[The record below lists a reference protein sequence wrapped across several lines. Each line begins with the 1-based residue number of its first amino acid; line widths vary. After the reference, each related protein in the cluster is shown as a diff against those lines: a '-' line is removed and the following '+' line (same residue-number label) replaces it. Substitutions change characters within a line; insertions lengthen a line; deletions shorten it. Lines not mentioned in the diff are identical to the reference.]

1 MRENQTILRVFPSR
15 TNMTPAD
22 PLAFVGD
29 PPFAPFRPPADEVH
43 VSVAFTWD
51 VEEGERLAE
60 AWGQFYPVVKLGGP
74 AFDSPADEFISGRYI
89 QSGVTFTTRGCDNAC
104 PWCLAWLREGWLT
117 ELNPIV
123 PGHTVEDNN
132 LLQASRGHMGR
143 VFDMLRQQPQAI
155 TFAGGL
161 DVNLI
166 DDWVVERLKELRI
179 RRLFVSADTLKA
191 LGPLRAALEKLAFLP
206 YEKVRVYVLVGFGGE
221 TVDQARARL
230 EAVWGMGRMP
240 FAQYYRPPG
249 TAKRAPPKGWA
260 RLVKT
265 WSRPAIMKAI
275 HRERPAVGRLRLEGV

>member
-1 MRENQTILRVFPSR
+1 
-15 TNMTPAD
+15 MTPAG

-74 AFDSPADEFISGRYI
+74 AFGSPTDEFVSGRYI
-89 QSGVTFTTRGCDNAC
+89 QSGVTFTTRGCNNTC
-104 PWCLAWLREGWLT
+104 PWCLVWSREGRLT
-117 ELNPIV
+117 ELVPIV
-123 PGHTVEDNN
+123 PGHNVEDNN
-132 LLQASRGHMGR
+132 LLQASRGHLDR
-143 VFDMLRQQPQAI
+143 VFDMLRCQPQQI

-166 DDWVVERLKELRI
+166 DDGVVERLKELRI
-179 RRLFVSADTLKA
+179 RRLFVSADTLDS
-191 LGPLRAALEKLAFLP
+191 LGPLRAALEKLAFLS
-206 YEKVRVYVLVGFGGE
+206 YETVRVYVLVGYGGE
-221 TVDQARARL
+221 TVDEARARL

-249 TAKRAPPKGWA
+249 TMKRAPPKEWT
-260 RLVKT
+260 RLVKA

-275 HRERPAVGRLRLEGV
+275 HRERPVVGQCGTETETLQSILRQKH